1 MLPRSISISSAQ
13 VAVPVKKITEQ
24 TITDTTDWLS
34 VEEPLEIQLT
44 VGPAAERQTKSISVT
59 MRTPGA
65 DADLALGFLFT
76 EGILRSID
84 EVQEVVQPSCNV
96 IQIQLQHHV
105 TPRLSSAERNFYTTS
120 SCGVCGKSSIDA
132 IRTVSPFATHPRKP
146 IELSAAQLM
155 ALPEL
160 LQQAQEAFALTGG
173 IHASGLFSLQN
184 ELILLREDVGRH
196 NALDK
201 LIGAAL
207 QQQQLPLQDTILL
220 LSGRASF
227 ELLQKATMAGIPLVV
242 SIGAPSSLAV
252 ALAMETDT
260 SLIGFLKSNRLN
272 IYHASKHLLLTH

>member
-1 MLPRSISISSAQ
+1 M
-13 VAVPVKKITEQ
+13 
-24 TITDTTDWLS
+24 
-34 VEEPLEIQLT
+34 
-44 VGPAAERQTKSISVT
+44 
-59 MRTPGA
+59 
-65 DADLALGFLFT
+65 
-76 EGILRSID
+76 
-84 EVQEVVQPSCNV
+84 
-96 IQIQLQHHV
+96 
-105 TPRLSSAERNFYTTS
+105 
-120 SCGVCGKSSIDA
+120 
-132 IRTVSPFATHPRKP
+132 
-146 IELSAAQLM
+146 SAAQLM

-160 LQQAQEAFALTGG
+160 LQQAQEAFAFTGG